1 MTESS
6 TEHRFL
12 QSSLAGWLG
21 QLVRLGVSFVGKL
34 LLARLL
40 LPGDHGVYEQALR
53 LVTITAAVR
62 DLGLPYHLIRDRLRP
77 YGTVLAFVA
86 LSGALLTGGLILLAP
101 LTSVLTPRLPEV
113 MQVYAVWVLL
123 DGLATVPK
131 TFFERELRI
140 GRLILPEIARGVLGT
155 GMSVFLAWQGHGVW
169 SLVFGD
175 LTAAAVFAG
184 LVWLRARGQVPLEV
198 DWKLVP
204 RLLRQS
210 RSLFLIWILIQLVNY
225 IDVYIIEWFGTETWV
240 GFYAKAYALA
250 FLVPQVLAPRA
261 IPPALVAYRDDAG
274 RFADTFRLG
283 TVFLLTFQVTAGYFL
298 FFNAEKAVLLLYGDQ
313 WGPSVPL
320 LRVLC
325 FVPFLQIFTDLGG
338 EVLKVRHEDR
348 LWLIIMALNLLSL
361 VACGIWL
368 TQNWGA
374 WGMACAN
381 FALLGDL
388 LMFRRMAQVFAG
400 RFAALLRDLIF
411 VYLTPLPLFAAAALL
426 TPADTWLR
434 LGVSILAA
442 ALAVGLLAKRFY
454 GPYRSFFGPY
464 SSAGPER

>member
-1 MTESS
+1 MTETS

-12 QSSLAGWLG
+12 QSSLASWLG
-21 QLVRLGVSFVGKL
+21 QMARLGVSFLGKL

-40 LPGDHGVYEQALR
+40 LPADHGVYEQALR

-77 YGTVLAFVA
+77 YGTVLAFIVF
-86 LSGALLTGGLILLAP
+86 SGALLTGCLILFAP

-113 MQVYAVWVLL
+113 MRVYAVWVLL
-123 DGLATVPK
+123 DGLAIVPK
-131 TFFERELRI
+131 TYFERELRI

-169 SLVFGD
+169 SLIFGD

-184 LVWLRARGQVPLEV
+184 FTWLRAYRKVPLQV
-198 DWKLVP
+198 DWGLIP
-204 RLLRQS
+204 DLLRQS

-225 IDVYIIEWFGTETWV
+225 IDVYIIEWFGNETWV

-261 IPPALVAYRDDAG
+261 IPPALVAYRDDPE
-274 RFADTFRLG
+274 RFAGAFRLG

-348 LWLIIMALNLLSL
+348 LWLAIMALNLLSL
-361 VACGIWL
+361 VACGLAL
-368 TQNWGA
+368 TRNWGA

-388 LMFRRMAQVFAG
+388 LMFRRMAQIFAG
-400 RFAALLRDLIF
+400 RFAALLRDLSF
-411 VYLTPLPLFAAAALL
+411 VYLTPLPIFAAVAWM
-426 TPADTWLR
+426 TPAATWLR
-434 LGVSILAA
+434 LGISVAA
-442 ALAVGLLAKRFY
+442 GALSVGLLAWRFY
-454 GPYRSFFGPY
+454 RPYRSFFGPY
-464 SSAGPER
+464 SSPTPER